1 MLLEATDLGLGSCWL
16 THFDPAPIREQFR
29 IPEGT
34 EPEYILA
41 IGYPA
46 EDSHPSERHTASRWR
61 ILLLRNLFRKIGG
74 EALFWRK
81 GLPSKPPS
89 PKDFCLEQ

>member
-1 MLLEATDLGLGSCWL
+1 M
-16 THFDPAPIREQFR
+16 HFDPAPIREQFR

-46 EDSHPSERHTASRWR
+46 EDSHPSERHTK
-61 ILLLRNLFRKIGG
+61 RK
-74 EALFWRK
+74 
-81 GLPSKPPS
+81 P
-89 PKDFCLEQ
+89 LEDLVVEESF